1 MTEQTFIETQVKW
14 KWNMAIAIKR
24 STLTGHH
31 KIIGDII
38 PLSLWSGIIAK
49 TRKCVLTGLPGGRML
64 VIVFYIKVVILFFKR
79 CDMHPHPNCT
89 NGEDERDCYEE
100 YIERKFVSPSGIFT
114 ATVIGFSIQ
123 LVFYSGPISPSV
135 FWIGGPKQ
143 NARSLFH
150 LFLM

>member
-14 KWNMAIAIKR
+14 KWNMAIAIKL
-24 STLTGHH
+24 STLTGDQNF
-31 KIIGDII
+31 IIFGMQ
-38 PLSLWSGIIAK
+38 LSLWSGIIAK
-49 TRKCVLTGLPGGRML
+49 KQNCVLTCLPGGMML

-114 ATVIGFSIQ
+114 ATV
-123 LVFYSGPISPSV
+123 L
-135 FWIGGPKQ
+135 
-143 NARSLFH
+143 
-150 LFLM
+150 